1 MAGVAEV
8 GVISKHRAAIDLAG
22 AIASTD
28 LPKPRN
34 VAVTPLFGAY
44 FVESTAPDFE
54 RLPLFSRM
62 T

>member
-1 MAGVAEV
+1 M